1 MQIDWKKIE
10 FEYGLQNPPDFRT
23 HLNYVSCMKA
33 LSKGIGLL
41 CNSSIKNK
49 INESKTLKKKI
60 NLSKLTLN
68 SIKGEYK
75 TIQKNPD
82 YAELCVSW
90 ISVKSYYLL
99 FNLLLIL
106 DYLIAAHESVF
117 QSSHKES
124 LKRFKDYIENNNI
137 SFSEKLFNNNFPC
150 SKIMNLH
157 PKSGANIKIIDIDM
171 EERVAQILKKLVRYK
186 LEDIQR
192 EEKIKNFRSKKNRK
206 IRDDFLTKNTVNIF
220 EFFYWYRIKA
230 NYRDLEFLNKDIS
243 SKQFEEFYRNYFELT
258 LYFFEALKKIINDL
272 SKIRLG
278 KIIL

>member
-1 MQIDWKKIE
+1 
-10 FEYGLQNPPDFRT
+10 
-23 HLNYVSCMKA
+23 
-33 LSKGIGLL
+33 
-41 CNSSIKNK
+41 
-49 INESKTLKKKI
+49 
-60 NLSKLTLN
+60 
-68 SIKGEYK
+68 
-75 TIQKNPD
+75 
-82 YAELCVSW
+82 
-90 ISVKSYYLL
+90 
-99 FNLLLIL
+99 
-106 DYLIAAHESVF
+106 
-117 QSSHKES
+117 
-124 LKRFKDYIENNNI
+124 
-137 SFSEKLFNNNFPC
+137 
-150 SKIMNLH
+150 MNLH